1 MAWIRTLKFT
11 VSWSLNN
18 LITYTFAFVCLFVFY
33 KTHNPIFV
41 FCLLICLLVFVHTV
55 EMYLADKTAEISMI
69 SGIEYFHEFNSCPA
83 YFRRPGY
90 LIALGSI
97 FFFFQNHMQEFVRNI
112 ETLTKVRHI

>member
-11 VSWSLNN
+11 VSWSLDN

-33 KTHNPIFV
+33 RTHNPIFV

-69 SGIEYFHEFNSCPA
+69 SGIEYFHEFNSCPVHFTRA
-83 YFRRPGY
+83 W
-90 LIALGSI
+90 LLNCTKKH